1 MDTPTLYTRHML
13 SSYGRQLVTARRLA
27 RYRQTL
33 RGGDEP
39 TIPPEVKR
47 RLLVERIARE
57 VVENLFI
64 AGSDNPVVDEIKE
77 RLQKEFGE
85 RLTFTYPP
93 AQLEI
98 QVFKEGPDG
107 QQEELAPAEKLAIL
121 DRLWEITLE
130 TVDETML

>member
-1 MDTPTLYTRHML
+1 ML

-27 RYRQTL
+27 RYRQAL
-33 RGGDEP
+33 RGAEEP
-39 TIPPEVKR
+39 VIPPEVKR

-57 VVENLFI
+57 VMENLLI

-77 RLQKEFGE
+77 RLQQEFGE

-93 AQLEI
+93 SQLEI
-98 QVFKEGPDG
+98 QVFREGPDG
-107 QQEELAPAEKLAIL
+107 QEEIAPAEKMAIL
-121 DRLWEITLE
+121 DKLWEITLE

>member
-1 MDTPTLYTRHML
+1 ML

-27 RYRQTL
+27 RYRQAL
-33 RGGDEP
+33 RGAEGP
-39 TIPPEVKR
+39 VIPPEVKR

-57 VVENLFI
+57 VMENLLI

-77 RLQKEFGE
+77 RLQQEFGE

-93 AQLEI
+93 SQLEI
-98 QVFKEGPDG
+98 QVFREGPDG
-107 QQEELAPAEKLAIL
+107 QEEIAPAEKMAIL
-121 DRLWEITLE
+121 DKLWEITLE

>member
-1 MDTPTLYTRHML
+1 MDTPTLYTRHVL

-33 RGGDEP
+33 RAREGP
-39 TIPPEVKR
+39 AIAPEVKR
-47 RLLVERIARE
+47 RLLVERIAKE
-57 VVENLFI
+57 VMENLLI

-77 RLQKEFGE
+77 RLQREFGE

-98 QVFKEGPDG
+98 QVFKEGPG
-107 QQEELAPAEKLAIL
+107 GQEEIAPAEKLCIL